1 MLEILKKFFFHRGE
15 DIMSILE
22 KLKDLV
28 AALET
33 QEPKEKDQPF
43 QDDNDPPD
51 VPDQAPEPDLEPETE
66 EVEEIPDYL
75 ECSETESQNIVAM
88 MEEARIVKYKIAEVQ
103 IQYEKSKSSLMVS
116 IARKN
121 KEILANLESLR
132 LEYGIPEEG
141 YTVQLPSNSSEKV
154 IFKKD

>member
-1 MLEILKKFFFHRGE
+1 
-15 DIMSILE
+15 
-22 KLKDLV
+22 
-28 AALET
+28 
-33 QEPKEKDQPF
+33 
-43 QDDNDPPD
+43 
-51 VPDQAPEPDLEPETE
+51 
-66 EVEEIPDYL
+66 
-75 ECSETESQNIVAM
+75 M